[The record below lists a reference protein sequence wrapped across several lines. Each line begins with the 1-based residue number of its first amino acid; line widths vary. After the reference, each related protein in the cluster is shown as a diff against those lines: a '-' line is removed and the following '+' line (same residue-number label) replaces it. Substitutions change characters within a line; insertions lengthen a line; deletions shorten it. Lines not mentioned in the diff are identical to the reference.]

1 MDEATVKGEEIVHSR
16 HGKISALL
24 VPYILQ
30 SSNFV
35 SRDGWFLVTDLSFGL
50 FLTYRKGEMTGT
62 EREWDCRI

>member
-1 MDEATVKGEEIVHSR
+1 MRGDKIVHSR
-16 HGKISALL
+16 HGEISALL

-35 SRDGWFLVTDLSFGL
+35 CRIGWFLVTDFSLGL
-50 FLTYRKGEMTGT
+50 FLTHRNGEMTGT